1 MAASFVLQPAAKV
14 KTVEL
19 IAARLSCT
27 LANLSREQ
35 SYTEAV
41 RRRQAG
47 ERACAAA
54 VESKIKNFKTDS
66 KPHYFLAKKGI
77 FQDGQA
83 K

>member
-1 MAASFVLQPAAKV
+1 MTASFGLHSAAEV
-14 KTVEL
+14 KTGEL

-41 RRRQAG
+41 RRMQAS

-54 VESKIKNFKTDS
+54 VESKIKNFKTEEQTTLLLS
-66 KPHYFLAKKGI
+66 
-77 FQDGQA
+77 
-83 K
+83 